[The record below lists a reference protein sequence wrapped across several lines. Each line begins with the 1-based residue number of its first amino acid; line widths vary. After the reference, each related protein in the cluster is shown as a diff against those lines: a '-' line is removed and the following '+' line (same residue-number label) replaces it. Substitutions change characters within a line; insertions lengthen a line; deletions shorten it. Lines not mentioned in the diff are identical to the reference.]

1 MAKKDI
7 FDMIGSWYGNNFKFL
22 FIIPFLFFIF
32 SIVTITTAVQE
43 DGTPIY
49 RDVSL
54 KGGLSAIIEVQ
65 GISAPELSSQLKTSF
80 PQNSFIV
87 SDLEEDGQVVGVIVD
102 TDMEENLFM
111 EQMSLILDEE
121 LEFDN
126 NYSSN
131 FISPTLSLS
140 FFKQAMFILAISF
153 ILMSVVIFM
162 YFRAIV
168 PSGAVVLSALFD
180 LIVTVGVLNFL
191 GVQIGIAGIGAL
203 LMIIGYSIDTDVLLT
218 NRMFKEENSDDL
230 LDKLT
235 FSFKTGLLMT
245 ITTLVAG
252 IGAMVLTNSEIIFQ
266 IALILVVGLLV
277 DFISTWFSNAGILYF
292 WLKKRETLG
301 VISHSSGSGNPG
313 KKKGKRR

>member
-87 SDLEEDGQVVGVIVD
+87 SDLEEDGQIVGVIVD

-266 IALILVVGLLV
+266 IALILVVGLIV
-277 DFISTWFSNAGILYF
+277 DFISTWFSNAGILYM

-301 VISHSSGSGNPG
+301 VISHNSGSGNPG
-313 KKKGKRR
+313 KKRGKRR

>member
-313 KKKGKRR
+313 KKRGKRR

>member
-65 GISAPELSSQLKTSF
+65 GISAPELSSQLKASF